1 MSSLFNDFN
10 QPNDNMANLLSQF
23 NQFRS
28 TFSGNPEQQS
38 TPMNNFLN
46 QFNQFKSTFSG
57 NPEQQVKQ
65 LLNSGRMSQ
74 QQFNQYAETA
84 NQLRQLLK

>member
-10 QPNDNMANLLSQF
+10 SGQPNNMTNLLSQF

-28 TFSGNPEQQS
+28 TFSGNPEQQ
-38 TPMNNFLN
+38 
-46 QFNQFKSTFSG
+46 
-57 NPEQQVKQ
+57 VKQ
-65 LLNSGRMSQ
+65 LLQSGRMSQ
-74 QQFNQYAETA
+74 EQFNQFAQTA

>member
-10 QPNDNMANLLSQF
+10 QPPNNMANLLSQF

-28 TFSGNPEQQS
+28 TFSGNPEQQ
-38 TPMNNFLN
+38 
-46 QFNQFKSTFSG
+46 
-57 NPEQQVKQ
+57 VKQ
-65 LLNSGRMSQ
+65 LLQSGRMSQ
-74 QQFNQYAETA
+74 EQFNQCAQTA